1 MARVAWSCVFVLVF
15 ACAVAPL
22 VAPARGSVSE
32 TALYPVTVAPPPPPP
47 PPGPPPQVMSAPA
60 PRTPA
65 AFPRRAVGP
74 TRAPVIP
81 PPLPS
86 APLVALPLPALPLPA
101 VPLRE
106 PLLRATSTVAGP
118 AASFDAQIVRPRP
131 AFEAPQS
138 TPRPVVLVPM
148 YASFATLQ
156 ALDYHSTTTAL
167 SSGVGREANP
177 LMRGVA
183 DNPAAFA
190 AVKAG
195 TTAGT
200 IWIAERM
207 RKKHPAG
214 AVVFM
219 LASNAAMAAVVAH
232 NYAIR

>member
-1 MARVAWSCVFVLVF
+1 VGLALPDVPVL
-15 ACAVAPL
+15 AVPM
-22 VAPARGSVSE
+22 GE
-32 TALYPVTVAPPPPPP
+32 TLPVTSALSVQPPFAVHEPPSPLTVREHAP
-47 PPGPPPQVMSAPA
+47 S
-60 PRTPA
+60 
-65 AFPRRAVGP
+65 
-74 TRAPVIP
+74 
-81 PPLPS
+81 
-86 APLVALPLPALPLPA
+86 
-101 VPLRE
+101 
-106 PLLRATSTVAGP
+106 
-118 AASFDAQIVRPRP
+118 RPRP
-131 AFEAPQS
+131 RS
-138 TPRPVVLVPM
+138 LLPM

-167 SSGVGREANP
+167 SSGAAREANP

-195 TTAGT
+195 ATAGT